1 MVGMGLL
8 LEAEVVEELELL
20 YGPDDDEEDSGP
32 LVAVEDEP
40 P

>member
-8 LEAEVVEELELL
+8 REAEVAEELELL
-20 YGPDDDEEDSGP
+20 YGLDDDEEDGGP